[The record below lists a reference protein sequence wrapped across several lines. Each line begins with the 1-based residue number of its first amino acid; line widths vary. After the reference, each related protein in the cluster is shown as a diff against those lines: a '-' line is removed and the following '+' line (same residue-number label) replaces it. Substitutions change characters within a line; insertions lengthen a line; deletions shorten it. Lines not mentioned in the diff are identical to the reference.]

1 MNRTQIGIIASWAIL
16 TGIAVCV
23 VTKVTDYA
31 PYGLLLFLFVRE
43 RFVDEKVFIKQ
54 YFTDRNRRTIALMA
68 FSIAPFV
75 WYLYR
80 LFSAPTLPDTFG
92 VEVILSSIPLLT
104 VMAIYDRALY
114 IRTVRATNEFTVT
127 ES

>member
-16 TGIAVCV
+16 TGVAVCV
-23 VTKVTDYA
+23 ATKVTDYA

-43 RFVDEKVFIKQ
+43 RFVDESLFIKE
-54 YFTDRNRRTIALMA
+54 YFSDRHRITILLMV

-80 LFSAPTLPDTFG
+80 LFSAPNLPDTFR
-92 VEVILSSIPLLT
+92 VEVILASIPLLI
-104 VMAIYDRALY
+104 VMAIYDRWLY
-114 IRTVRATNEFTVT
+114 IRTARSTDEYAVS